1 MTEEEREWRE
11 RNGNGGR
18 EGRGGEVVFGVSL
31 KRPTVYILASR
42 RRGVLYVGV
51 TSDLAR
57 RVEQHRSD
65 STSGFTRRYGVHRL
79 VWAEAHET
87 MTGAITRE
95 KAIKKWNRSW
105 KVSLIERENPMWRN
119 LAEEYF

>member
-1 MTEEEREWRE
+1 MS
-11 RNGNGGR
+11 
-18 EGRGGEVVFGVSL
+18 GVYL

-42 RRGVLYVGV
+42 RRGVLYIGV

-65 STSGFTRRYGVHRL
+65 SASGFTRRYGVRRL

-87 MTGAITRE
+87 MAGAIARE

-105 KVSLIERENPMWRN
+105 KVSLIERGNPMWQD
-119 LAEEYF
+119 LGDGYF